1 MKKQELSS
9 FYIEALLLVAIFV
22 AMVLVLTG
30 VFGAARA
37 QSRQARQ
44 LTSAVTLSSNAA
56 EAAAAADSPEE
67 LAAILD
73 EGGNVAPVPGG
84 LEAFYRLDGSP
95 CRAEEAQLRLT
106 VSWQAEEGER
116 PFVKTDIAVYRAEAQ
131 TPLYTLEAAHLG
143 RGAEA

>member
-9 FYIEALLLVAIFV
+9 FYLEALLLVAIFV
-22 AMVLVLTG
+22 AMILVLTG

-44 LTSAVTLSSNAA
+44 LTSAVTLSANAA
-56 EAAAAADSPEE
+56 EAAAAADSAEE

-95 CRAEEAQLRLT
+95 CGPEEAELRLA
-106 VSWQAEEGER
+106 VSWETEGGER
-116 PFVKTDIAVYRAEAQ
+116 PWIQIRIAIFRTDAEK
-131 TPLYTLEAAHLG
+131 PLYTLETAHLG
-143 RGAEA
+143 RGATA

>member
-9 FYIEALLLVAIFV
+9 FYLEALLLVAVFV
-22 AMVLVLTG
+22 AMILVLTG
-30 VFGAARA
+30 VFGAARS

-44 LTSAVTLSSNAA
+44 LTSAVTLSANAA

-67 LAAILD
+67 LAALLD

-84 LEAFYRLDGSP
+84 LEAYYRLDGSP
-95 CRAEEAQLRLT
+95 CRPEEAQLRLT

-116 PFVKTDIAVYRAEAQ
+116 PFIQTRFAVFRADAE
-131 TPLYTLEAAHLG
+131 TPLYTLESAHLG
-143 RGAEA
+143 RGAAA